1 VLKINFQKH
10 GHGAEKIEKGEFAIQ
25 DSVTKRDI
33 DLRTDWD
40 VYFSPG
46 QRVDMSMIF
55 LGTPQNPTQSKLQS
69 LGSHISGACC
79 IKCGHDL
86 SSLEENLTGDR
97 EW

>member
-10 GHGAEKIEKGEFAIQ
+10 GSGAEKIERGEFAIQ

-33 DLRTDWD
+33 DLRTDWE
-40 VYFSPG
+40 VCFSPG

-55 LGTPQNPTQSKLQS
+55 LGTPQNSTQSYLQP
-69 LGSHISGACC
+69 LGSTISGNFC
-79 IKCGHDL
+79 IKCGYL
-86 SSLEENLTGDR
+86 SSLEENSIGDR